1 MPAQSPAEIQQ
12 LLREGIQAIRA
23 GDRSRGRRLLLDVVR
38 ADERN
43 GPAWLWLSDVLDDPA
58 DQIMALENAL
68 ALNPGNTAARQ
79 RLAALQATGP
89 GEAGA
94 AALPPAP
101 TRQGPPEPAPPPEP
115 EPEPAPEPG
124 PALTMGFDPDDDPL
138 QCPFCGR
145 TTAEAED
152 RCPHCR
158 RSLLAPGPWQ
168 AGCYLYLLLILMGL
182 NVQAA
187 LLEGVLPL
195 IVPSLTEAGLGGLLT
210 LARLGDGLMSVPFAL
225 LLLRFVLLG
234 GVLALLLNDA
244 SLAYPAGAAVLTLDV
259 AGHLAAAWYNW
270 LPGPVL
276 TANLALSAAGLLLAG
291 GALISQQFA
300 RRRLFTQLDRD
311 VHGGLEFHRRGQE
324 HLRHGRVAL
333 ALQHFQKAVVLE
345 PRAPGY
351 YKDLAAA
358 QARLGRWRKA
368 RQTLQ
373 AGQRRAPDD
382 PEFARRLAEVERRL

>member
-1 MPAQSPAEIQQ
+1 MPNQSPAEIQNM
-12 LLREGIQAIRA
+12 LREAIQAIRA

-43 GPAWLWLSDVLDDPA
+43 EPAWLWLSDALDDPA
-58 DQIMALENAL
+58 DQVMALENAL

-79 RLAALQATGP
+79 RLATLQPASS

-94 AALPPAP
+94 ADQPALARPTPAE
-101 TRQGPPEPAPPPEP
+101 PEPTP

-124 PALTMGFDPDDDPL
+124 LALTMGFDPDDDPL
-138 QCPFCGR
+138 QCPYCGKL
-145 TTAEAED
+145 TAEAD
-152 RCPHCR
+152 HRCPHCR
-158 RSLLAPGPWQ
+158 RSLLAPGPWR
-168 AGCYLYLLLILMGL
+168 AGCYLFSLLILMGL
-182 NVQAA
+182 NVQLA

-195 IVPSLTEAGLGGLLT
+195 VAAALTEAGLEELLAF
-210 LARLGDGLMSVPFAL
+210 ARLGDGLVSVPFSV

-244 SLAYPAGAAVLTLDV
+244 GLAYLAGAVVLTLDV
-259 AGHLAAAWYNW
+259 ATHLAAAWFHR
-270 LPGPVL
+270 LPDPVWM
-276 TANLALSAAGLLLAG
+276 ANLGLSGAALALTV

-333 ALQHFQKAVVLE
+333 AIQHFQKAVMLE
-345 PRAPGY
+345 PKATGY

-368 RQTLQ
+368 RQALQ

-382 PEFARRLAEVERRL
+382 PEFARRLAEVERQL